1 MNTISSNVLDAV
13 NAATAASGTASGSS
27 ASGTSVQAIQDRFL
41 TLLVTQLKNQDPLNP
56 MDNAQMT
63 TQLAQI
69 STVTGISDLNKSV
82 QNLLS
87 SNMDTQT
94 LQAAALM
101 NRNVLASGTGMNLS
115 QGVAKGGLEM
125 SGNADS
131 VLVAI
136 KDAAGSTVTTM
147 NLGALQSGI
156 QTFSWDGTMDNG
168 AKAPDGKYSISVLA
182 TQAGASVAATTLSV
196 GTVSSVARA
205 ASGVSIN
212 LGNLGSVALADIKQ
226 IL

>member
-13 NAATAASGTASGSS
+13 NGTTTATTSGSS

-101 NRNVLASGTGMNLS
+101 DRNVLAAGTGMNLS
-115 QGVAKGGLEM
+115 QGLAKGGLEM

-131 VLVAI
+131 VLLAI
-136 KDAAGSTVTTM
+136 KDAAGNTVRNL

-156 QTFSWDGTMDNG
+156 QSFSWDGTMDNG

>member
-1 MNTISSNVLDAV
+1 MSTISSNVLDAV
-13 NAATAASGTASGSS
+13 NGATSGTAGSS

-87 SNMDTQT
+87 SNMDSQT

-101 NRNVLASGTGMNLS
+101 NRNVLAAGTGMNLS
-115 QGVAKGGLEM
+115 QGAAKGGLEM
-125 SGNADS
+125 SANADS
-131 VLVAI
+131 VLLAI
-136 KDAAGSTVTTM
+136 KDAAGSTVRTM

-156 QTFSWDGTMDNG
+156 QSFSWDGTMDNG

-212 LGNLGSVALADIKQ
+212 LGNLGSIALADIKQ